1 MSELRP
7 DLAIISE
14 WISHESRVLD
24 LGCGDGTLLDH
35 LKRQRNVDGYGLE
48 IAPANIVSCIDK
60 GVNVIQTDL
69 DAGISDFFDEDSFDY
84 VVMTQTLQAMYYPE
98 RLLKEMMRVGR
109 EGIVTF
115 PNFGHW
121 RCRAQL
127 ALGGHMPV
135 STTLPNKWY
144 NTPNIHLCTL
154 KDFESLCRKLGI
166 RILQRSVVDH
176 AHRYRL
182 GGKILPNLLG
192 EIAIYRI
199 ILERRFS

>member
-14 WISHESRVLD
+14 WISSGSRVLD
-24 LGCGDGTLLDH
+24 LGCGDGTLLEH
-35 LKRQRNVDGYGLE
+35 LRQQRQVDGYGLE
-48 IAPANIVSCIDK
+48 IAPENIVACIDR

-69 DAGISDFFDEDSFDY
+69 DAGISDFFDENSFDY
-84 VVMTQTLQAMYYPE
+84 VVMTQTLQAMYYPDQ
-98 RLLKEMMRVGR
+98 LLKEMLRVGR

-121 RCRAQL
+121 RARAQL
-127 ALGGHMPV
+127 ALGGRMPV
-135 STTLPNKWY
+135 STALPNQWY

-154 KDFESLCRKLGI
+154 RDFEALCVRLGI

-182 GGKILPNLLG
+182 GGKLLPNLLG
-192 EIAIYRI
+192 EIAIYRFI
-199 ILERRFS
+199 RD